1 MNFHNASFKAAYG
14 TSEQLPASTG
24 PEVSFAGRSN
34 VGKSSLLNKL
44 MYRKGLAKVSSTPGK
59 TATINFYDVDG
70 HDLVDLPGYGY
81 AKVSKAEKGR
91 WSELI
96 EGYYNQDR
104 DFALVVSLIDIRH
117 EPSALDRNMVQFLM
131 DAELPFAIAL
141 TKADK
146 LSKQQ
151 QMKQRAAIKKA
162 LKLPGGVPM
171 VVTSSEKGDGIDE
184 LRALINRAV
193 ESVRAASPRRPA
205 SPETRRKL
213 RGVPQAPKRVA
224 SSKPCRKPK
233 SSSPV
238 EHNMAGFPATNETPL
253 PKRGAPQWR
262 NRGAEE
268 RRGRRWPE
276 QNVGPARR

>member
-1 MNFHNASFKAAYG
+1 MNFHNARFNAAYG
-14 TSEQLPASTG
+14 TSAQLNPSSG

-81 AKVSKAEKGR
+81 AKVSKAELGR

-96 EGYYNQDR
+96 EGYFNQDR

-117 EPSALDRNMVQFLM
+117 EPSALDRNMVEFLK

-146 LSKQQ
+146 LSTQQ
-151 QMKQRAAIKKA
+151 AQKQRALIVKA
-162 LKLPGGVPM
+162 LDLPKGTPVI
-171 VVTSSEKGDGIDE
+171 VTSAEKGTGVDE
-184 LRALINRAV
+184 LRSLI
-193 ESVRAASPRRPA
+193 ASA
-205 SPETRRKL
+205 FE
-213 RGVPQAPKRVA
+213 
-224 SSKPCRKPK
+224 
-233 SSSPV
+233 
-238 EHNMAGFPATNETPL
+238 N
-253 PKRGAPQWR
+253 
-262 NRGAEE
+262 
-268 RRGRRWPE
+268 
-276 QNVGPARR
+276 

>member
-162 LKLPGGVPM
+162 LK
-171 VVTSSEKGDGIDE
+171 
-184 LRALINRAV
+184 R
-193 ESVRAASPRRPA
+193 
-205 SPETRRKL
+205 
-213 RGVPQAPKRVA
+213 RVA
-224 SSKPCRKPK
+224 YP
-233 SSSPV
+233 
-238 EHNMAGFPATNETPL
+238 
-253 PKRGAPQWR
+253 W
-262 NRGAEE
+262 
-268 RRGRRWPE
+268 W
-276 QNVGPARR
+276 

>member
-162 LKLPGGVPM
+162 LQAAGWRTHGGD
-171 VVTSSEKGDGIDE
+171 VVGEGRRHR
-184 LRALINRAV
+184 RAARPHQPRHREI
-193 ESVRAASPRRPA
+193 RAASPEVNA
-205 SPETRRKL
+205 
-213 RGVPQAPKRVA
+213 A
-224 SSKPCRKPK
+224 
-233 SSSPV
+233 
-238 EHNMAGFPATNETPL
+238 
-253 PKRGAPQWR
+253 
-262 NRGAEE
+262 
-268 RRGRRWPE
+268 
-276 QNVGPARR
+276 

>member
-1 MNFHNASFKAAYG
+1 MDTTKAEFKASYG
-14 TSEQLPASTG
+14 LSSQLPERDRAEIVFS
-24 PEVSFAGRSN
+24 GRSN
-34 VGKSSLLNKL
+34 VGKSSLINKL
-44 MYRKGLAKVSSTPGK
+44 CNRKSLARVSSTPGK
-59 TATINFYDVDG
+59 TATINFYAVD
-70 HDLVDLPGYGY
+70 DCYFVDLPGYGY

-162 LKLPGGVPM
+162 LKLA
-171 VVTSSEKGDGIDE
+171 D
-184 LRALINRAV
+184 
-193 ESVRAASPRRPA
+193 
-205 SPETRRKL
+205 
-213 RGVPQAPKRVA
+213 
-224 SSKPCRKPK
+224 
-233 SSSPV
+233 
-238 EHNMAGFPATNETPL
+238 
-253 PKRGAPQWR
+253 
-262 NRGAEE
+262 
-268 RRGRRWPE
+268 
-276 QNVGPARR
+276 